1 MDFKKIG
8 EYNILSLAYL
18 GDAVWDLAVRDYF
31 FSLNL
36 KVDDYN
42 NKVRSLVNAKAQ
54 SSIYKEIFNNLEEEY
69 KNISKRGRNANIKS
83 FSKNCS
89 ITEYREATAFEV
101 LIATYHLLNENDKIQ
116 DLLNLIIKGE

>member
-18 GDAVWDLAVRDYF
+18 GDAVWDLAVRNYF
-31 FSLNL
+31 FSFNL

-42 NKVRSLVNAKAQ
+42 NKVRKLVNAKSQ
-54 SSIYKEIFNNLEEEY
+54 SEIFRKIFPNLEEKY
-69 KNISKRGRNANIKS
+69 QIISKRGKNANIKS

-101 LIATYHLLNENDKIQ
+101 LIATYHLLDEADKIQ
-116 DLLNLIIKGE
+116 DILNLIIKGE

>member
-31 FSLNL
+31 FPMNL

-54 SSIYKEIFNNLEEEY
+54 SNIYREIFDNLDEEY
-69 KNISKRGRNANIKS
+69 KSIAKRGRNANIKS

-89 ITEYREATAFEV
+89 VIEYREATAFEV
-101 LIATYHLLNENDKIQ
+101 LIATYHLLKENDKIQ